1 MNAVFDILK
10 EFVPL
15 WLALI
20 TIGFGYLI
28 FLYTKIFRQTNQL
41 AEKQAKYLKEQ
52 IDTVDKTTGIF
63 ERTVKH
69 QEGDLSRL
77 YELNKKLK
85 EQLEKQ
91 KDFDLK
97 NLDDQLND
105 ISQNI
110 KSIKNSQIQNEEL
123 EKLKEE
129 IKKTKNSTTIKY
141 NELIQNIDLKETSTG
156 NKIDKLKRVFVIMPY
171 SEQANKNYQIIKETC
186 LEQGLEVI
194 RADEMISA
202 GESIAEKIKS
212 LISKSDLIIADVTG
226 NNVNVM
232 YELGFAHGIN
242 KPVILLASKIEELRI
257 DVSNY
262 KIILF
267 NESKESKEKL
277 AVGLKES
284 LEEIRKEA
292 RNKKLIELRDT
303 LINHMPINDYL
314 NLMYKM
320 ITMTF

>member
-1 MNAVFDILK
+1 MKDIFDILK

-20 TIGFGYLI
+20 TLGFGYLI
-28 FLYTKIFRQTNQL
+28 FLYTKIFRKTNQL
-41 AEKQAKYLKEQ
+41 AEKQAQYLKEQ

-69 QEGDLSRL
+69 QEGDLNRL
-77 YELNKKLK
+77 YELNDQLK
-85 EQLEKQ
+85 ERIEKQ

-97 NLDDQLND
+97 NLDEQLSD

-110 KSIKNSQIQNEEL
+110 QLIKNSQIQQEKL
-123 EKLKEE
+123 ENLKEE
-129 IKKTKNSTTIKY
+129 IAKTKNSTTIKY
-141 NELIQNIDLKETSTG
+141 DKLIQNIDLDKTSK
-156 NKIDKLKRVFVIMPY
+156 NKIDKLKRVFVIMPF

-186 LEQGLEVI
+186 HEQGLEVF
-194 RADEMISA
+194 RADEVISA
-202 GESIAEKIKS
+202 GESISEKIKS

-226 NNVNVM
+226 NNSNVM
-232 YELGFAHGIN
+232 YELGFAHGNN

-267 NESKESKEKL
+267 SETIESKEKL
-277 AVGLKES
+277 ANGLKES

-292 RNKKLIELRDT
+292 RNIKLIELRDT
-303 LINHMPINDYL
+303 LIDQMPINDYL
-314 NLMYKM
+314 NLMQKM
-320 ITMTF
+320 LSWTF